1 MQIAAPWGARLPYTL
16 LKHARCGCMHAP
28 QVQATMASTGRRQ
41 TARWLRKYGG
51 IVMAQHQAAR
61 SKTQTAAASI
71 VIPDKLYFRIGDVSR
86 LCALPAYVLRFWET
100 EFPQLRPNKGGTGQ
114 RLYRRRDVEVV
125 IEIKRLLYEEGF
137 TIAGARRVL
146 GEKRRHPAEPAAV
159 KTTGKAASAPTADV
173 APAGI
178 SRAVTPPR
186 AKASAARPGKSPA
199 DIQALRA
206 EMRDLLAMLGSDA
219 SAKKPI
225 VAPEKAAAEE
235 KKPKRTQRQSRVL
248 DEPTLF

>member
-1 MQIAAPWGARLPYTL
+1 
-16 LKHARCGCMHAP
+16 
-28 QVQATMASTGRRQ
+28 MASTGRRQ

-146 GEKRRHPAEPAAV
+146 GEKRRHKAEPEPA
-159 KTTGKAASAPTADV
+159 KTTGKAASTPAAADV
-173 APAGI
+173 SA
-178 SRAVTPPR
+178 SVTRAVAPPPR
-186 AKASAARPGKSPA
+186 AKSPAARPGKSPA

-219 SAKKPI
+219 PAKKPI
-225 VAPEKAAAEE
+225 AAPEKAAAEE
-235 KKPKRTQRQSRVL
+235 KRPKRTQRQSRAL